1 MHQATFQRRYNR
13 SKPAQNRTKI
23 KGVRAKPA
31 LESQHQEGTSQVH
44 LPSGS
49 ALPAPGFLG
58 DVVNESTTAKAQLIT
73 LLGFVVIQ
81 SFHGSLRLSGKTR
94 RKRSDRQTRAEG
106 GSCIPRHFWVFW
118 LGSGKRQPEVTAPS
132 AGKVLALRGSR
143 GWRLAWW
150 EPRALQ
156 SHPKLLNFLN
166 KERICLSDKA
176 TPPPLKSSVPMLN
189 NPPRSSSS
197 TLFLAILSF
206 TNSLLRLEVP

>member
-143 GWRLAWW
+143 DGDW
-150 EPRALQ
+150 PGGSQ
-156 SHPKLLNFLN
+156 GHF
-166 KERICLSDKA
+166 RI
-176 TPPPLKSSVPMLN
+176 TPSCSIF
-189 NPPRSSSS
+189 S
-197 TLFLAILSF
+197 TKKGYAFQIKPHHHL
-206 TNSLLRLEVP
+206 